1 MSPHYQALGIDRLS
15 LAEQIALART
25 ILDRLAVH
33 HADTAPEPAASSAPE
48 PSPEDLQLWE
58 AIQAKALA
66 QLHR

>member
-25 ILDRLAVH
+25 ILDHLAAH
-33 HADTAPEPAASSAPE
+33 HADTAPAAAPE

-58 AIQAKALA
+58 AIRAKALA
-66 QLHR
+66 QLDR